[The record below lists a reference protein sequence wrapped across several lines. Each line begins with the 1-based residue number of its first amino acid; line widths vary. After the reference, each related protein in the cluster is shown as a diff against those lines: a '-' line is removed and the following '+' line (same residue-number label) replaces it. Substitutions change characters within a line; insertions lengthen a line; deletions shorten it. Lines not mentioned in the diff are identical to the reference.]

1 MAQTVILHVQNE
13 DPIIAETENLPGS
26 TDTLVTITNPRR
38 RDGKSLTHITE
49 GSVAY
54 IYPLN
59 RITFIEVMA
68 PPGEE
73 SDIITFFR

>member
-13 DPIIAETENLPGS
+13 DPIIAEMESLPGA
-26 TDTLVTITNPRR
+26 TDTLITITNPRR
-38 RDGKSLTHITE
+38 RDGKALAHITE

-54 IYPLN
+54 LYPVS

-68 PPGEE
+68 PPTEE
-73 SDIITFFR
+73 SDIVAFFR